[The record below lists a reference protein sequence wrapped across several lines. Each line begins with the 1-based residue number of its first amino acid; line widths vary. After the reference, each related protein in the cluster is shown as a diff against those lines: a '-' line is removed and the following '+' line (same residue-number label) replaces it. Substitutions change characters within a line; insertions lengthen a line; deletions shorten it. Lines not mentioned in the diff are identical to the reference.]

1 MKQIALLGADAQ
13 LPPFDVNQL
22 PHALASPAALAA
34 MEAFNVH
41 APTRAAE
48 KTKRGGDRGS
58 GERDGDAQDDIKRP
72 RDDSQPVAARSGITI
87 SNLNAVADFERELA
101 AAAEYGAK
109 ANVFEAL
116 TKAMDDLATFNP
128 KASSYP
134 LIVDCLRA
142 MRRACVEQDLASTYT
157 HALDTMFE
165 HKQNIA
171 DAGGLWCAFAGRPCA
186 RCGAHACLSRARA
199 AIKAAGGLGPITSD
213 GLKDSKS
220 GTMSAEAA
228 AEFMAR
234 EPSVAPVVEP
244 DTDNEAP
251 EDEFADMDD

>member
-22 PHALASPAALAA
+22 PHALSSPAALAA

-41 APTRAAE
+41 APTRVAE
-48 KTKRGGDRGS
+48 KSKRGADTR
-58 GERDGDAQDDIKRP
+58 GERDSDAQDDSKRP
-72 RDDSQPVAARSGITI
+72 RDGSQPVAARSGITI

-101 AAAEYGAK
+101 AAAEYDAK

-116 TKAMDDLATFNP
+116 TKAMDDLVTFNP

-142 MRRACVEQDLASTYT
+142 MRRACVEQDLASTYI
-157 HALDTMFE
+157 HALATMFE
-165 HKQNIA
+165 HKQNVA
-171 DAGGLWCAFAGRPCA
+171 DAGGLWCALACWTAMLAAGLTRMLYP
-186 RCGAHACLSRARA
+186 RRA
-199 AIKAAGGLGPITSD
+199 AIKAAGGLGPITANE
-213 GLKDSKS
+213 LQDSKN
-220 GTMSAEAA
+220 GMTTEAA

-251 EDEFADMDD
+251 DEEDADMDD